1 MGEVIESRCEK
12 KAEDGIVES
21 VGYGWFSMDDIIR
34 SDATLHTEY
43 LLRTG

>member
-1 MGEVIESRCEK
+1 MKK

-21 VGYGWFSMDDIIR
+21 VGNGWFSMDDIIR